1 MPDTDDIITTRPAPE
16 AAPATTDPQT
26 EARNRAAACGRA
38 IGAILT
44 QHRCQIMPYL
54 RPPTPVGND
63 GRQAIVTADYAIVP
77 EP

>member
-1 MPDTDDIITTRPAPE
+1 MTTTDTNTQPAE
-16 AAPATTDPQT
+16 APATVDPQT